1 MSWCRIWKAEA
12 LVPARGWPCSPGMD
26 FPPSRQLSESSCS
39 RGSCRD
45 NVGSVMGRIT
55 FWLGLHGYTDF
66 STFTKPKVHTT
77 IQTIQRLGVIGFL
90 YLFPFLMWP
99 HLIVPHPLSFN
110 VVSWIGMLST
120 EAQLF
125 FFFFSPVATAQV
137 LILKA
142 LGTPT
147 FKHSHHLIKNMGNTT
162 CNIKKCNIE
171 ASFQKKEYNI
181 HPNNHCYYYILTF
194 QLIYLDWFCLL
205 EHCRCLCGF

>member
-1 MSWCRIWKAEA
+1 MAIQTSPLSRNLRFIPQSKLSKDLGS
-12 LVPARGWPCSPGMD
+12 LVSLFVPLSNVTTSNCSP
-26 FPPSRQLSESSCS
+26 SSVFQCCLLNWYVEH
-39 RGSCRD
+39 R
-45 NVGSVMGRIT
+45 
-55 FWLGLHGYTDF
+55 
-66 STFTKPKVHTT
+66 ST
-77 IQTIQRLGVIGFL
+77 
-90 YLFPFLMWP
+90 
-99 HLIVPHPLSFN
+99 
-110 VVSWIGMLST
+110 VV
-120 EAQLF
+120 F

-194 QLIYLDWFCLL
+194 QLIYLD
-205 EHCRCLCGF
+205 